1 MYEVTQLEKR
11 MTAFV
16 IPNAIQ
22 VTTRQAKY
30 TFASFL
36 SRDTTY
42 DVIHNIW
49 RLARPDDTS
58 QPSIDGAP
66 IVSAAAAATGALTK
80 EPKITTCA
88 CSKDGGHYSETALD
102 CILPG
107 TPERIHNL
115 IFASGFIKDFM
126 SIDQKL
132 LGVWLLT
139 PDFRLD
145 GLTLENSRR
154 ANVGLAANFT
164 RIEFAHAEY
173 VVYQTF
179 EFQCWTQIDKM
190 RDQG

>member
-1 MYEVTQLEKR
+1 MCEVTHLEKR

-49 RLARPDDTS
+49 RLARPGDGMNTS
-58 QPSIDGAP
+58 QLSLDGALLTP
-66 IVSAAAAATGALTK
+66 AAAATGALIKT
-80 EPKITTCA
+80 PKITTCP

-132 LGVWLLT
+132 LGV
-139 PDFRLD
+139 
-145 GLTLENSRR
+145 
-154 ANVGLAANFT
+154 
-164 RIEFAHAEY
+164 
-173 VVYQTF
+173 
-179 EFQCWTQIDKM
+179 
-190 RDQG
+190 

>member
-49 RLARPDDTS
+49 RLARP
-58 QPSIDGAP
+58 AA
-66 IVSAAAAATGALTK
+66 AAAAATSTLTK

-139 PDFRLD
+139 PGFRLN
-145 GLTLENSRR
+145 GLTF
-154 ANVGLAANFT
+154 GKF
-164 RIEFAHAEY
+164 
-173 VVYQTF
+173 
-179 EFQCWTQIDKM
+179 
-190 RDQG
+190 